1 MFYRKKKTG
10 WMAKLYRLM
19 PKYNST
25 KGKRKRDDLDL
36 SLPAYV
42 IGKTLRLLSEQKL
55 KEDNQNS
62 YLEMETDINPVK
74 NEGSLQSKLK
84 KTVMFCDKSDELKI

>member
-1 MFYRKKKTG
+1 M
-10 WMAKLYRLM
+10 
-19 PKYNST
+19 
-25 KGKRKRDDLDL
+25 

-62 YLEMETDINPVK
+62 YLEIETNINSVK

-84 KTVMFCDKSDELKI
+84 KTVMFQNKSDELKIYIKPNSENAQRLMNNS